1 MDKLQKQIKEYADR
15 GLYEDVYKAAR
26 QAQIATRAFIERLH
40 PRTAFGGK
48 SLYYDEYNG
57 KTHNQFIKGSFKT
70 LSDTVNASL
79 YANYFARF
87 YNTGIYGRPPRGA
100 VIQSN
105 ARAIEQYY
113 QDTMLKYLRE
123 NLHLKG

>member
-1 MDKLQKQIKEYADR
+1 MDKLTKRIQEYADK
-15 GLYEDVYKAAR
+15 GMYEDVYKAAR

-48 SLYYDEYNG
+48 SLITDQYNG
-57 KTHNQFIKGSFKT
+57 HTNNQIIKGTFKT
-70 LSDTVNASL
+70 LSETVNANL
-79 YANYFARF
+79 YANYFARW
-87 YNTGIYGRPPRGA
+87 YNTGIYGQPPRGT

-105 ARAIEQYY
+105 AKAIEQYY

-123 NLHLKG
+123 NLKIKG